1 MEKAKTYSTI
11 RVLLHLVDEMLY
23 NTPSITLPSMIRVPF
38 GLPSSEAIFAIQNVQ
53 KGSGAYSTDRELG
66 NKEAL

>member
-11 RVLLHLVDEMLY
+11 RVLEYLLDEILY
-23 NTPSITLPSMIRVPF
+23 NTPSITLPSIIKVPF
-38 GLPSSEAIFAIQNVQ
+38 GLPSSEAIFTILKVQ